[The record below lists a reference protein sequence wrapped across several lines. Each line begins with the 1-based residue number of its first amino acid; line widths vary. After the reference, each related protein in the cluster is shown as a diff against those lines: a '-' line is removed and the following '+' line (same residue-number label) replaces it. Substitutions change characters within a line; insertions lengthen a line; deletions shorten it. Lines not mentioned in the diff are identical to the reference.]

1 MSMRKPWSRLAI
13 LLVAG
18 AGFLAAASS
27 AEEVTDT
34 RYRAQVHTELGA
46 AYFAR
51 GQMAVALEELNEAL
65 RSDSGYGPAYNILG
79 LVYMELREDG
89 KAEDSFRRA
98 LSINSADSDA
108 HNNYGWF
115 LCQRG
120 KIDESI
126 EQFMAAL
133 KNPLYT
139 TPDKSYLNAG
149 ICSRMKNNDATAEDF
164 LLKALKLQ
172 PQQPQALFHLA
183 EINFKRGSLLDA
195 KSYITRFSRLAPSTA
210 ESLWLGVRIERKL
223 GDRNAEASYGL
234 QLRKNFPDS
243 PEAMALLS
251 GKYE

>member
-1 MSMRKPWSRLAI
+1 MSMKRFLKKSAAMLI
-13 LLVAG
+13 LG
-18 AGFLAAASS
+18 AGFLAATVS
-27 AEEVTDT
+27 ADEVADS

-51 GQMAVALEELNEAL
+51 GQLGVALEELTIAL
-65 RSDSGYGPAYNILG
+65 GSDSSYAPAYNMLG

-98 LSINSADSDA
+98 LSLNPADSDA

-120 KIDESI
+120 KVDESI
-126 EQFMAAL
+126 EHFMAAL

-149 ICSRMKNNDATAEDF
+149 ICSRKKNDDAAAEDF
-164 LLKALKLQ
+164 LLKSVKLQ

-183 EINFKRGSLLDA
+183 DINFKRGNLIEA
-195 KSYITRFSRLAPSTA
+195 KSYITRFSRLAAPTA
-210 ESLWLGVRIERKL
+210 EGLWLGVRIERKL

-234 QLRKNFPDS
+234 QLRKNFPDT
-243 PEAMALLS
+243 PEAMALRS

>member
-1 MSMRKPWSRLAI
+1 MRQYLNRLAT
-13 LLVAG
+13 LLVVG
-18 AGFLAAASS
+18 GGLVVSS
-27 AEEVTDT
+27 ALAEEQTDS

-51 GQMAVALEELNEAL
+51 GQMGVALEELSVAL

-79 LVYMELREDG
+79 LVYMELREDD

-120 KIDESI
+120 KVDDSI
-126 EQFMAAL
+126 PHFLAAL

-149 ICSRMKNNDATAEDF
+149 ICSRKKNNDAEAEEF
-164 LLKALKLQ
+164 LLKAIKLQ

-183 EINFKRGSLLDA
+183 DINYKQGKLAEA
-195 KSYITRFSRLAPSTA
+195 KSYITRFSRLVAPSA

-223 GDRNAEASYGL
+223 GDRDSEASYGL

-243 PEAMALLS
+243 PEAMALRS